1 MSDLHDHRRAV
12 QQDDFVAP
20 VELVGLSRSK
30 AQWDVSSGRCLPA
43 LLAPPSGV
51 TPHSIVAAVIAAP
64 AQFLEDPNQRQ
75 LLACSLRRITR
86 QQLVDLCCP
95 SSELRSRLDLTLVF
109 EGSLARPQHLA
120 HRIPGHP
127 QVPGDLLDR
136 LALEKMLTPNP
147 TDRLHRQ
154 HSPTTCFD

>member
-1 MSDLHDHRRAV
+1 M
-12 QQDDFVAP
+12 
-20 VELVGLSRSK
+20 LSLTAAARCPGIASK
-30 AQWDVSSGRCLPA
+30 GSRKSISVFSSAREVS
-43 LLAPPSGV
+43 
-51 TPHSIVAAVIAAP
+51 
-64 AQFLEDPNQRQ
+64 AQFLEDPDQRQ